1 VVGRATAL
9 LAHLL
14 AVVAGV
20 SHPSHTSSAELVARG
35 DSVLVTIRMFADDL
49 AGAGDLK
56 IYVGERFGITDPRG
70 APVPLEWSGSEPVS
84 DVLVVR
90 LRGLVPGGLHGAMV
104 RHELLTERFNDQV
117 NLVRARYGD
126 RAVTLIYVRGDRPKV
141 LP

>member
-20 SHPSHTSSAELVARG
+20 AHPSHTSSAELVARG

-49 AGAGDLK
+49 AGTGDLR
-56 IYVGERFGITDPRG
+56 IYVGERFGITDRRG

-126 RAVTLIYVRGDRPKV
+126 RVVTLIYVRGDRPKV

>member
-1 VVGRATAL
+1 VVGRVPAL

-20 SHPSHTSSAELVARG
+20 PHPSHTSSAELVARR

-49 AGAGDLK
+49 AGTGDLK
-56 IYVGERFGITDPRG
+56 VYVGERFGIRDQRG
-70 APVPLEWSGSEPVS
+70 APVRLEWSGSEPVG
-84 DVLVVR
+84 DVLLVR
-90 LRGLVPGGLHGAMV
+90 LRGLVPGGLPGATV

-117 NLVRARYGD
+117 NLVRARYAD
-126 RAVTLIYVRGDRPKV
+126 RVATLIYVRGDRPKT